1 MKLSNSLIMFFL
13 LAIQI
18 SFAQN
23 NGAIKGN
30 VVNNAANPLSNV
42 NVEVKGLQIGDE
54 TNNRGEFTLRNIPEG
69 NYTLQISYV
78 GYETQNL
85 KVSVQP
91 GATTNIPSIV
101 LLGKEEQLGTVV
113 LRGNGNG
120 NKFTRNTSVSVAK
133 MPLKKIENPQ
143 VYNNIT
149 AELLQEQVITNFDDA
164 IKNASGLTKLWES
177 TGRGNDGAGYF
188 SLRGFPVQP
197 TLVNGL
203 PALTNGS
210 PDPANMENIEVIKGP
225 SGTLYGSSLV
235 SYGGLINI
243 TTKKPY
249 NYFGGNVSYTL
260 GSFGLNRVTAD
271 VNTPLDETGDVAL
284 RVNTAYHTENS
295 FQDAGFNKS
304 LFVAPSLSYKVND
317 KLSFFINTEF
327 YDSESTNPLM
337 LFVDRGAPLRAT
349 NIEELGY
356 NNELSYTSN
365 DLTVENP
372 TFSLQAQ
379 MNYELSDSWTSQTAV
394 STGSAKALGN
404 YSYLYE
410 TTQFNQGR
418 EEVPGEATNLDEGLV
433 FSRYISNQNSTTIS
447 NDIQQNFIGDFEIA
461 GMRNRTVVG
470 LDYFNRK
477 VIDNNSGYVGNGEVY
492 IGSASLQNVNESV
505 YDIYEPTNYITNY
518 DSGILSKEGV
528 AGLLEN
534 VDRNNNIAEEDIYS
548 AYISNVLNFTPQL
561 AVMTSLRLDQ
571 FETETNSQT
580 ALSPKFGVVYQPV
593 LDKVA
598 LFANYMDGF
607 SNVGPRQVD
616 NLETGE
622 TRTIVFDPERA
633 KQFEVGTKLNLLKNH
648 LSATLSYYDI
658 QVSNMV
664 MQDAENPFNLVQDG
678 EQYSRGFEASLTAS
692 PFEGL
697 NLIAGFSHN
706 DSELTES
713 DQTDFLGRRPESAG
727 PETLANFW
735 ASYRFVQGNLKGFG
749 LGFGGNYAS
758 ENMIFNRQTAGIFT
772 LPSYTI
778 LNASLFYN
786 VDKFGINLK
795 LNNLTNEEY
804 YTGWSTINPQRP
816 RNFAASLT
824 YNF

>member
-1 MKLSNSLIMFFL
+1 MKLSKNLIILFL
-13 LAIQI
+13 FAIQI
-18 SFAQN
+18 SFAQST
-23 NGAIKGN
+23 GAIKGS
-30 VVNNAANPLSNV
+30 VVNSEANALSNV
-42 NVEVKGLQIGDE
+42 NIEVKGLQIGDE
-54 TNNRGEFTLRNIPEG
+54 TNNRGEFSLKNIPEG
-69 NYTLQISYV
+69 NYTIQVSYV

-85 KVSVQP
+85 KVNVQP
-91 GATTNIPSIV
+91 GTTTKIPSII
-101 LLGKEEQLGTVV
+101 LIGKQEQLGTVV

-249 NYFGGNVSYTL
+249 DYFGGNISYTL

-284 RVNTAYHTENS
+284 RINTAYHTENS

-317 KLSFFINTEF
+317 KLSFFVNTEF

-337 LFVDRGAPLRAT
+337 LFVDRGAPLTAT
-349 NIEELGY
+349 NLEELGY
-356 NNELSYTSN
+356 NNENSYTSN

-379 MNYELSDSWTSQTAV
+379 MNYELSDQWTSQTAV

-410 TTQFNQGR
+410 TTRFKQNR
-418 EEVPGEATNLDEGLV
+418 EEVPGEVTNLDEGLI
-433 FSRYISNQNSTTIS
+433 FTRYISNQNSTTLS
-447 NDIQQNFIGDFEIA
+447 TDIQQNFIGDFEIA

-470 LDYFNRK
+470 LDYFNRR
-477 VIDNNSGYVGNGEVY
+477 VIDNNTGYIKNGDVY
-492 IGSASLQNVNESV
+492 IGNASLQNVNESV
-505 YDIYEPTNYITNY
+505 FGIYEPSNYITNN
-518 DSGILSKEGV
+518 DSGILSKEAT

-534 VDRNNNIAEEDIYS
+534 VNRNNNIAEEDIYS

-561 AVMTSLRLDQ
+561 ALMTSLRLDQ

-580 ALSPKFGVVYQPV
+580 ALSPKFGVVYQPI

-622 TRTIVFDPERA
+622 TRTLVFDPERA
-633 KQFEVGTKLNLLKNH
+633 KQFEVGTKFNLLNNH

-658 QVSNMV
+658 QVSNIV

-678 EQYSRGFEASLTAS
+678 EQYSRGFEASLAAS

-706 DSELTES
+706 NSELTES
-713 DQTDFLGRRPESAG
+713 DQVDFLGRRPESAG

-735 ASYRFVQGNLKGFG
+735 ASYRFTQGNLEGFG

-758 ENMIFNRQTAGIFT
+758 ENMIFNRQTAGVFT

-778 LNASLFYN
+778 LNASVFYN

>member
-492 IGSASLQNVNESV
+492 IGKASLQNVNESV
-505 YDIYEPTNYITNY
+505 YDIYEPENYITNY

-534 VDRNNNIAEEDIYS
+534 VNRNNNIAEEDIYS

>member
-1 MKLSNSLIMFFL
+1 MKLSKNLIILFL
-13 LAIQI
+13 FAIQI
-18 SFAQN
+18 SFAQST
-23 NGAIKGN
+23 GAIKGS
-30 VVNNAANPLSNV
+30 VVNSEANALSNV
-42 NVEVKGLQIGDE
+42 NIEVKGLQIGDE
-54 TNNRGEFTLRNIPEG
+54 TNNRGEFSLKNIPEG
-69 NYTLQISYV
+69 NYTIQVSYV

-85 KVSVQP
+85 KVNVQP
-91 GATTNIPSIV
+91 GTTTKIPSII
-101 LLGKEEQLGTVV
+101 LIGKQEQLGTVV

-249 NYFGGNVSYTL
+249 NYFGGNISYTL

-284 RVNTAYHTENS
+284 RINTAYHTENS

-317 KLSFFINTEF
+317 KLSFFVNTEF

-337 LFVDRGAPLRAT
+337 LFVDRGAPLTAT
-349 NIEELGY
+349 NLEELGY
-356 NNELSYTSN
+356 NNENSYTSN

-379 MNYELSDSWTSQTAV
+379 MNYELSDQWTSQTAV

-410 TTQFNQGR
+410 TTRFKQNR
-418 EEVPGEATNLDEGLV
+418 EEVPGEITNLDEGLI
-433 FSRYISNQNSTTIS
+433 FTRYISNQNSTTLS
-447 NDIQQNFIGDFEIA
+447 TDIQQNFIGDFEIA

-470 LDYFNRK
+470 LDYFNRR
-477 VIDNNSGYVGNGEVY
+477 VIDNNTGYIKNGDVY
-492 IGSASLQNVNESV
+492 IGNASLQNVNESV
-505 YDIYEPTNYITNY
+505 FGIYEPSNYITNN
-518 DSGILSKEGV
+518 DSGILSKEAT

-534 VDRNNNIAEEDIYS
+534 VNRNNNIAEEDIYS

-561 AVMTSLRLDQ
+561 ALMTSLRLDQ

-580 ALSPKFGVVYQPV
+580 ALSPKFGVVYQPI

-622 TRTIVFDPERA
+622 TRTLVFDPERA
-633 KQFEVGTKLNLLKNH
+633 KQFEVGTKFNLLNNH

-658 QVSNMV
+658 QVSNIV

-678 EQYSRGFEASLTAS
+678 EQYSRGFEASITAS

-706 DSELTES
+706 NSELTES
-713 DQTDFLGRRPESAG
+713 DQVDFLGRRPESAG

-735 ASYRFVQGNLKGFG
+735 ASYRFTQGNLEGFG

-758 ENMIFNRQTAGIFT
+758 ENMIFNRQTAGVFT

-786 VDKFGINLK
+786 IDEFGINLK

>member
-1 MKLSNSLIMFFL
+1 MKLTNSLIILFL
-13 LAIQI
+13 LSVQF

-23 NGAIKGN
+23 TGSVEGIVINSSGDLLSD
-30 VVNNAANPLSNV
+30 VNIE
-42 NVEVKGLQIGDE
+42 VEGLQIGDE
-54 TNNRGEFTLRNIPEG
+54 TNNRGEFRLSNIPQG

-78 GYETQNL
+78 GYETQHLEVN
-85 KVSVQP
+85 VQP
-91 GATTNIPSIV
+91 GTTTDIASVV
-101 LLGKEEQLGTVV
+101 LIGKQEKLGTVV
-113 LRGNGNG
+113 VKGNGNG
-120 NKFTRNTSVSVAK
+120 NKFTRITSVGVAK

-149 AELLQEQVITNFDDA
+149 AELLQEQVITSFDQA
-164 IKNASGLTKLWES
+164 VKNAPGITKLWES

-197 TLVNGL
+197 TMVNGL

-210 PDPANMENIEVIKGP
+210 PDPANIENIEIIKGP
-225 SGTLYGSSLV
+225 SGTLYGSSLI

-249 NYFGGNVSYTL
+249 SYFGGNISYTL

-271 VNTPLDETGDVAL
+271 INTPLDETGDVAL
-284 RVNTAYHTENS
+284 RINTAYHTENS

-304 LFVAPSLSYKVND
+304 LFVAPSLSYKVNE
-317 KLSFFINTEF
+317 KLSFFVNTEF
-327 YDSESTNPLM
+327 YNGESTNPLM
-337 LFVDRGAPLRAT
+337 LFVDRAAPLRAT
-349 NIEELGY
+349 NLEELGY
-356 NNELSYTSN
+356 NIERSYTSN

-372 TFSLQAQ
+372 TFSLQAE
-379 MNYELSDSWTSQTAV
+379 MYYELSDNWTSQTAV

-410 TTQFNQGR
+410 TTRFYQGL
-418 EEVPGEATNLDEGLV
+418 EEVPGEVTNLSDGLV
-433 FSRYISNQNSTTIS
+433 FSRYVSNQNSTTLS
-447 NDIQQNFIGDFEIA
+447 TDIQQNFIGDFEIA
-461 GMRNRTVVG
+461 GMRNRTVAG
-470 LDYFNRK
+470 LDYFSRK
-477 VIDNNSGYVGNGEVY
+477 VIDNSSGYVKNGDVY
-492 IGSASLQNVNESV
+492 IGEASLQNVNESV
-505 YDIYEPTNYITNY
+505 FGIYEPANYITDD
-518 DSGILSKEGV
+518 DSGILSKEAT
-528 AGLLEN
+528 AGLLEDIN
-534 VDRNNNIAEEDIYS
+534 RNNNIAQEDIYS

-561 AVMTSLRLDQ
+561 ALMTSLRLDQ

-633 KQFEVGTKLNLLKNH
+633 KQFEVGTKFNLLQNH

-692 PFEGL
+692 PFGGL
-697 NLIAGFSHN
+697 NLIAGLSHN
-706 DSELTES
+706 QSELTAS
-713 DQTDFLGRRPESAG
+713 DQTEFLGRRPESAG

-735 ASYRFVQGNLKGFG
+735 ASYRFKQGDLKGFG

-758 ENMIFNRQTAGIFT
+758 ENMIFNRRTAGVFT

-816 RNFAASLT
+816 RNVAASVT
-824 YNF
+824 YKF

>member
-786 VDKFGINLK
+786 VDEFGINLK

>member
-1 MKLSNSLIMFFL
+1 MEISL
-13 LAIQI
+13 
-18 SFAQN
+18 
-23 NGAIKGN
+23 
-30 VVNNAANPLSNV
+30 
-42 NVEVKGLQIGDE
+42 
-54 TNNRGEFTLRNIPEG
+54 
-69 NYTLQISYV
+69 
-78 GYETQNL
+78 
-85 KVSVQP
+85 
-91 GATTNIPSIV
+91 
-101 LLGKEEQLGTVV
+101 
-113 LRGNGNG
+113 
-120 NKFTRNTSVSVAK
+120 
-133 MPLKKIENPQ
+133 
-143 VYNNIT
+143 
-149 AELLQEQVITNFDDA
+149 
-164 IKNASGLTKLWES
+164 
-177 TGRGNDGAGYF
+177 
-188 SLRGFPVQP
+188 
-197 TLVNGL
+197 
-203 PALTNGS
+203 
-210 PDPANMENIEVIKGP
+210 
-225 SGTLYGSSLV
+225 
-235 SYGGLINI
+235 
-243 TTKKPY
+243 
-249 NYFGGNVSYTL
+249 TL
-260 GSFGLNRVTAD
+260 GSFGLNRITAD
-271 VNTPLDETGDVAL
+271 VNTPLDEIGDVAL
-284 RVNTAYHTENS
+284 RINTAYHSENS

-317 KLSFFINTEF
+317 KLSFFVNTEI

-337 LFVDRGAPLRAT
+337 LFVDRGAPLTAT
-349 NIEELGY
+349 NLEELGY
-356 NNELSYTSN
+356 NNENSYTSN

-379 MNYELSDSWTSQTAV
+379 MNYELSDQWISQTAV

-410 TTQFNQGR
+410 TTRFKQNR
-418 EEVPGEATNLDEGLV
+418 EEVPGEVTNLNEGLI
-433 FSRYISNQNSTTIS
+433 FSRYISNQNSTTLS
-447 NDIQQNFIGDFEIA
+447 TDIQQNFIGDFEIA

-477 VIDNNSGYVGNGEVY
+477 VIDNNTGYVKNGDVY
-492 IGSASLQNVNESV
+492 IGNASLQNVNESV
-505 YDIYEPTNYITNY
+505 FGIYEPSNYISDN
-518 DSGILSKEGV
+518 DSGILSKEAT

-534 VDRNNNIAEEDIYS
+534 VNRNNSIAEEDIYS

-561 AVMTSLRLDQ
+561 ALMTSLRLDQ

-580 ALSPKFGVVYQPV
+580 ALSPKFGVVYQPI

-622 TRTIVFDPERA
+622 TRTLVFDPERA
-633 KQFEVGTKLNLLKNH
+633 KQFEVGTKFNLLNNH

-658 QVSNMV
+658 QVSNIV

-678 EQYSRGFEASLTAS
+678 EQYSRGFEASVTAS

-713 DQTDFLGRRPESAG
+713 DQVDFLGRRPESAG
-727 PETLANFW
+727 PETLVNFW
-735 ASYRFVQGNLKGFG
+735 ASYRFTQGNLEGFG

-758 ENMIFNRQTAGIFT
+758 ENMIFNRQTAGVFT

-786 VDKFGINLK
+786 IDKFGINLK
-795 LNNLTNEEY
+795 LNNLTNKEY
-804 YTGWSTINPQRP
+804 YNGWSTINPQRP

>member
-1 MKLSNSLIMFFL
+1 MKLSKNLIILFL
-13 LAIQI
+13 FAIQI
-18 SFAQN
+18 GFAQST
-23 NGAIKGN
+23 GAIKGS
-30 VVNNAANPLSNV
+30 VVNSEANALSNV
-42 NVEVKGLQIGDE
+42 NIEVKGLQIGDE
-54 TNNRGEFTLRNIPEG
+54 TNNRGEFSLKNIPEG
-69 NYTLQISYV
+69 NYTIQVSYV

-85 KVSVQP
+85 KVNVQP
-91 GATTNIPSIV
+91 GTTTKIPSII
-101 LLGKEEQLGTVV
+101 LIGKQEQLGTVV

-133 MPLKKIENPQ
+133 MPLKMIENPQ

-249 NYFGGNVSYTL
+249 NYFGGNISYTL

-271 VNTPLDETGDVAL
+271 VNTPLDETGDVAF
-284 RVNTAYHTENS
+284 RINTAYHTENS

-317 KLSFFINTEF
+317 KLSFFVNTEF

-337 LFVDRGAPLRAT
+337 LFVDRGAPLTAT
-349 NIEELGY
+349 NLEELGY
-356 NNELSYTSN
+356 NNENSYTSN

-379 MNYELSDSWTSQTAV
+379 MNYELSDQWTSQTAV

-410 TTQFNQGR
+410 TTRFKQNR
-418 EEVPGEATNLDEGLV
+418 EEVPGEVTNLDEGLI
-433 FSRYISNQNSTTIS
+433 FSRYISNQNSTTLS
-447 NDIQQNFIGDFEIA
+447 TDIQQNFIGDFEIA
-461 GMRNRTVVG
+461 GMRNRTVIG
-470 LDYFNRK
+470 LDYFNRR
-477 VIDNNSGYVGNGEVY
+477 VIDNNTGYIKNGDVY
-492 IGSASLQNVNESV
+492 IGNASLQNVNESV
-505 YDIYEPTNYITNY
+505 FGIYEPANYITDN
-518 DSGILSKEGV
+518 DSGILSKEAT

-534 VDRNNNIAEEDIYS
+534 VNRNNNIAEEDIYS

-561 AVMTSLRLDQ
+561 ALMTSLRLDQ

-580 ALSPKFGVVYQPV
+580 ALSPKFGVVYQPI

-622 TRTIVFDPERA
+622 SRTLVFDPERA
-633 KQFEVGTKLNLLKNH
+633 KQFEVGTKFNLLNNH

-658 QVSNMV
+658 QVSNIV

-678 EQYSRGFEASLTAS
+678 EQYSRGFEASVTAS
-692 PFEGL
+692 PIEGL

-713 DQTDFLGRRPESAG
+713 DQVDFLGRRPESAG

-735 ASYRFVQGNLKGFG
+735 ASYRFTQGNLEGFG

-758 ENMIFNRQTAGIFT
+758 ENMIFNRQTAGVFT

>member
-149 AELLQEQVITNFDDA
+149 TELLQEQVITNFDDA

-197 TLVNGL
+197 SLVNGL

-492 IGSASLQNVNESV
+492 IGNASLQNVNESV
-505 YDIYEPTNYITNY
+505 YDIYEPENYITNY

-534 VDRNNNIAEEDIYS
+534 VNRNNNIAEEDIYS

>member
-1 MKLSNSLIMFFL
+1 MKLSNSLVMFFL

-23 NGAIKGN
+23 TGAIKGN

-54 TNNRGEFTLRNIPEG
+54 TNNRGEFTLRNIPKG

-85 KVSVQP
+85 KISVQP

-101 LLGKEEQLGTVV
+101 LIGKQEELGTVV

-149 AELLQEQVITNFDDA
+149 SELLKEQVITNFDDA

-197 TLVNGL
+197 NLVNGL

-249 NYFGGNVSYTL
+249 NYFGGNISYTL

-337 LFVDRGAPLRAT
+337 LFVDRGAPLSAT

-356 NNELSYTSN
+356 DNNKSYTSN

-379 MNYELSDSWTSQTAV
+379 MNYKLSESWTSQTAV

-410 TTQFNQGR
+410 STQFNQGR
-418 EEVPGEATNLDEGLV
+418 EEVPGDVTNLDEGLV
-433 FSRYISNQNSTTIS
+433 FTRYISNQNSTTIS

-477 VIDNNSGYVGNGEVY
+477 VIDNNSGYVANGEVY
-492 IGSASLQNVNESV
+492 IGNASLQNVNESV
-505 YDIYEPTNYITNY
+505 YDIYEPANYITDN
-518 DSGILSKEGV
+518 DSGILSKEGT

-534 VDRNNNIAEEDIYS
+534 VNRNNSIAEEDIYS

-561 AVMTSLRLDQ
+561 ALMTSLRLDQ

-580 ALSPKFGVVYQPV
+580 ALSPKFGLVYQPV

-678 EQYSRGFEASLTAS
+678 EQYSRGFEASITAS

-713 DQTDFLGRRPESAG
+713 DQLDFLGRRPESAG

-735 ASYRFVQGNLKGFG
+735 ASYRFTQGNLEGFG
-749 LGFGGNYAS
+749 VGFGGNYAS
-758 ENMIFNRQTAGIFT
+758 DNMIFNRQTAGVFT

-795 LNNLTNEEY
+795 LNNLANEEY

>member
-1 MKLSNSLIMFFL
+1 MKLSKNLIILFL
-13 LAIQI
+13 FAIQI
-18 SFAQN
+18 SFAQST
-23 NGAIKGN
+23 GAIKGS
-30 VVNNAANPLSNV
+30 VVNSEANALSNV
-42 NVEVKGLQIGDE
+42 NIEVKGLQIGDE
-54 TNNRGEFTLRNIPEG
+54 TNNRGEFSLKNIPEG
-69 NYTLQISYV
+69 NYTIQVSYV

-85 KVSVQP
+85 KVNVQP
-91 GATTNIPSIV
+91 GTTTKIPSII
-101 LLGKEEQLGTVV
+101 LIGKQEQLGTVV

-249 NYFGGNVSYTL
+249 DYFGGNISYTL

-284 RVNTAYHTENS
+284 RINTAYHTENS

-317 KLSFFINTEF
+317 KLSFFVNTEF

-337 LFVDRGAPLRAT
+337 LFVDRGAPLTAT
-349 NIEELGY
+349 NLEELGY
-356 NNELSYTSN
+356 NNENSYTSN

-379 MNYELSDSWTSQTAV
+379 MNYELSDQWTSQTAV

-410 TTQFNQGR
+410 TTRFKQDR
-418 EEVPGEATNLDEGLV
+418 EEVPGEVTNLDEGLI
-433 FSRYISNQNSTTIS
+433 FTRYISNQNSTTLS
-447 NDIQQNFIGDFEIA
+447 TDIQQNFIGDFEIA

-470 LDYFNRK
+470 LDYFNRR
-477 VIDNNSGYVGNGEVY
+477 VIDNNTGYIKNGDVY
-492 IGSASLQNVNESV
+492 IGNASLQNVNESV
-505 YDIYEPTNYITNY
+505 FGIYEPSNYITDN
-518 DSGILSKEGV
+518 DSGILSKEAT

-534 VDRNNNIAEEDIYS
+534 VNRNNNIAEEDIYS

-561 AVMTSLRLDQ
+561 ALMTSLRLDQ

-580 ALSPKFGVVYQPV
+580 ALSPKFGVVYQPI

-622 TRTIVFDPERA
+622 SRTLVFDPERA
-633 KQFEVGTKLNLLKNH
+633 KQFEVGTKFNLLNNH

-658 QVSNMV
+658 QVSNIV

-713 DQTDFLGRRPESAG
+713 DQVDFLGRRPESAG

-735 ASYRFVQGNLKGFG
+735 ASYRFTQGNLEGFG

-758 ENMIFNRQTAGIFT
+758 ENMIFNRQTAGVFT

-786 VDKFGINLK
+786 VDEFGINLK

>member
-492 IGSASLQNVNESV
+492 IGKASLQNVNESV
-505 YDIYEPTNYITNY
+505 YDIYEPENYITNY

-534 VDRNNNIAEEDIYS
+534 VNRNNNIAEEDIYS

-758 ENMIFNRQTAGIFT
+758 DNMIFNRQTAGIFT

>member
-1 MKLSNSLIMFFL
+1 MKLSKNLIILFL
-13 LAIQI
+13 FAIQI
-18 SFAQN
+18 SFAQST
-23 NGAIKGN
+23 GAIKGS
-30 VVNNAANPLSNV
+30 VVNSEANALSNV
-42 NVEVKGLQIGDE
+42 NIEVKGLQIGDE
-54 TNNRGEFTLRNIPEG
+54 TNNRGEFSLKNIPEG
-69 NYTLQISYV
+69 NYTIQVSYV

-85 KVSVQP
+85 KVNVQP
-91 GATTNIPSIV
+91 GTTTKIPSII
-101 LLGKEEQLGTVV
+101 LIGKQEQLGTVV

-249 NYFGGNVSYTL
+249 NYFGGNISYTL

-284 RVNTAYHTENS
+284 RINTAYHTENS

-317 KLSFFINTEF
+317 KLSFFVNTEF

-337 LFVDRGAPLRAT
+337 LFVDRGAPLTAT
-349 NIEELGY
+349 NLEELGY
-356 NNELSYTSN
+356 NNENSYTSN

-379 MNYELSDSWTSQTAV
+379 MNYELSDQWTSQTAV

-410 TTQFNQGR
+410 TTRFKQNR
-418 EEVPGEATNLDEGLV
+418 EEVPGEVTNLDEGLI
-433 FSRYISNQNSTTIS
+433 FSRYISNQNSTTLS
-447 NDIQQNFIGDFEIA
+447 TDIQQNFIGDFEIA

-470 LDYFNRK
+470 LDYFNRR
-477 VIDNNSGYVGNGEVY
+477 VIDNNTGYIKNGDVY
-492 IGSASLQNVNESV
+492 IGNASLQNVNESV
-505 YDIYEPTNYITNY
+505 FGIYEPANYITDN
-518 DSGILSKEGV
+518 DSGILSKEAT

-534 VDRNNNIAEEDIYS
+534 VNRNNNIAEEDIYS

-561 AVMTSLRLDQ
+561 ALMTSLRLDQ

-580 ALSPKFGVVYQPV
+580 ALSPKFGVVYQPI

-622 TRTIVFDPERA
+622 SRTLVFDPERA
-633 KQFEVGTKLNLLKNH
+633 KQFEVGTKFNLLNNH

-658 QVSNMV
+658 QVSNIV

-678 EQYSRGFEASLTAS
+678 EQYSRGFEASVTAS
-692 PFEGL
+692 PIEGL

-713 DQTDFLGRRPESAG
+713 DQVDFLGRRPESAG

-735 ASYRFVQGNLKGFG
+735 ASYRFTQGNLEGFG

-758 ENMIFNRQTAGIFT
+758 ENMIFNRQTAGVFT

>member
-678 EQYSRGFEASLTAS
+678 EQYSRGFEASLAAS

-786 VDKFGINLK
+786 VDEFGINLK

>member
-1 MKLSNSLIMFFL
+1 MFFL

-492 IGSASLQNVNESV
+492 TGKASLQNVNESV
-505 YDIYEPTNYITNY
+505 YDIYEPENYITNY

-534 VDRNNNIAEEDIYS
+534 VNRNNNIAEEDIYS

>member
-1 MKLSNSLIMFFL
+1 MKLSKNLIILFL
-13 LAIQI
+13 FAIQI
-18 SFAQN
+18 SFAQST
-23 NGAIKGN
+23 GAIKGS
-30 VVNNAANPLSNV
+30 VVNSEANALSNV
-42 NVEVKGLQIGDE
+42 NIEVKGLQIGDE
-54 TNNRGEFTLRNIPEG
+54 TNNRGEFSLKNIPEG
-69 NYTLQISYV
+69 NYTIQVSYV

-85 KVSVQP
+85 KVNVQP
-91 GATTNIPSIV
+91 GTTTKIPSII
-101 LLGKEEQLGTVV
+101 LIGKQEQLGTVV

-249 NYFGGNVSYTL
+249 DYFGGNISYTL

-284 RVNTAYHTENS
+284 RINTAYHTENS

-304 LFVAPSLSYKVND
+304 LFVAPSLSYKVNG
-317 KLSFFINTEF
+317 KLSFFVNTEF

-337 LFVDRGAPLRAT
+337 LFVDRGAPLTAT
-349 NIEELGY
+349 NLKELGY
-356 NNELSYTSN
+356 NNENSYTSN

-379 MNYELSDSWTSQTAV
+379 MNYELSDQWTSQTAV

-410 TTQFNQGR
+410 TTRFKQDR
-418 EEVPGEATNLDEGLV
+418 EEVPGEVTNLDEGLI
-433 FSRYISNQNSTTIS
+433 FTRYISNQNSTTLS
-447 NDIQQNFIGDFEIA
+447 TDIQQNFIGDFEIA

-470 LDYFNRK
+470 LDYFNRR
-477 VIDNNSGYVGNGEVY
+477 VIDNNTGYVKNGDVY
-492 IGSASLQNVNESV
+492 IGNASLQNVNESV
-505 YDIYEPTNYITNY
+505 FGIYEPSNYITDN
-518 DSGILSKEGV
+518 DSGILSKEAT

-534 VDRNNNIAEEDIYS
+534 VNRNNNIAEEDIYS
-548 AYISNVLNFTPQL
+548 AYISNVLNFTPEL
-561 AVMTSLRLDQ
+561 ALMTSLRLDQ

-580 ALSPKFGVVYQPV
+580 ALSPKFGVVYQPI

-622 TRTIVFDPERA
+622 TRTLVFDPERA
-633 KQFEVGTKLNLLKNH
+633 KQFEVGTKFNLLNNH

-658 QVSNMV
+658 QVSNIV

-713 DQTDFLGRRPESAG
+713 DQVDFLGRRPESAG

-735 ASYRFVQGNLKGFG
+735 ASYRFTQGNLEGFG

-758 ENMIFNRQTAGIFT
+758 ENMIFNRQTAGVFT

-786 VDKFGINLK
+786 VDKFDINLK

>member
-1 MKLSNSLIMFFL
+1 MKLSKNLIILFL
-13 LAIQI
+13 FAIQF
-18 SFAQN
+18 SFAQST
-23 NGAIKGN
+23 GAIKGS
-30 VVNNAANPLSNV
+30 VVNSETNALSNV
-42 NVEVKGLQIGDE
+42 NIEVKGLQIGDE
-54 TNNRGEFTLRNIPEG
+54 TNNRGEFSLKNIPEG
-69 NYTLQISYV
+69 NYSIQVSYV

-85 KVSVQP
+85 KVNVQP
-91 GATTNIPSIV
+91 GTTTKIPSII
-101 LLGKEEQLGTVV
+101 LIGKQEQLGTIV

-210 PDPANMENIEVIKGP
+210 PDPANIENIEVIKGP

-249 NYFGGNVSYTL
+249 NYFGGNISYTL

-284 RVNTAYHTENS
+284 RINTAYHTENS
-295 FQDAGFNKS
+295 FQDASFNKS

-317 KLSFFINTEF
+317 KLSFFVNTEF

-337 LFVDRGAPLRAT
+337 LFVDRGAPLTAT
-349 NIEELGY
+349 NLEELGY
-356 NNELSYTSN
+356 NNENSYTSN

-379 MNYELSDSWTSQTAV
+379 MNYELSDQWTSQTAV

-410 TTQFNQGR
+410 TTRFKQNR
-418 EEVPGEATNLDEGLV
+418 EEVPGEVTNLDEGLI
-433 FSRYISNQNSTTIS
+433 FTRYISNQNSTTLS
-447 NDIQQNFIGDFEIA
+447 TDIQQNFIGDFEIA

-470 LDYFNRK
+470 LDYFNRR
-477 VIDNNSGYVGNGEVY
+477 VIDNNTGYIKNGDVY
-492 IGSASLQNVNESV
+492 IGNASLQNVNESV
-505 YDIYEPTNYITNY
+505 FGIYEPSNYITNN
-518 DSGILSKEGV
+518 DSGILSKEAT

-534 VDRNNNIAEEDIYS
+534 VNRNNNIAEEDIYS

-561 AVMTSLRLDQ
+561 ALMTSLRLDQ

-580 ALSPKFGVVYQPV
+580 ALSPKFGVVYQPI

-622 TRTIVFDPERA
+622 TRTLVFDPERA
-633 KQFEVGTKLNLLKNH
+633 KQFEVGTKFNLLNNH

-658 QVSNMV
+658 QVSNIV

-706 DSELTES
+706 NSELTES
-713 DQTDFLGRRPESAG
+713 DQVDFLGRRPESAG

-735 ASYRFVQGNLKGFG
+735 ASYRFNQGNLEGFG

-758 ENMIFNRQTAGIFT
+758 ENMIFNRQTAGVFT

-778 LNASLFYN
+778 LNASVFYN

>member
-1 MKLSNSLIMFFL
+1 MKLSKNLIILFL
-13 LAIQI
+13 FAIQI
-18 SFAQN
+18 SFAQST
-23 NGAIKGN
+23 GAIKGS
-30 VVNNAANPLSNV
+30 VVNSEANALSNV
-42 NVEVKGLQIGDE
+42 NIEVKGLQIGDE
-54 TNNRGEFTLRNIPEG
+54 TNNRGEFSLKNIPEG
-69 NYTLQISYV
+69 NYTIQVSYV

-85 KVSVQP
+85 KVNVQP
-91 GATTNIPSIV
+91 GTTTKIPSII
-101 LLGKEEQLGTVV
+101 LIGKQEQLGTVV

-249 NYFGGNVSYTL
+249 DYFGGNISYTL

-284 RVNTAYHTENS
+284 RINTAYHTENS

-317 KLSFFINTEF
+317 KLSFFVNTEF

-337 LFVDRGAPLRAT
+337 LFVDRGAPLTAT
-349 NIEELGY
+349 NLEELGY
-356 NNELSYTSN
+356 NNENSYTSN

-379 MNYELSDSWTSQTAV
+379 MNYELSDQWTSQTAV

-410 TTQFNQGR
+410 TTRFKQDR
-418 EEVPGEATNLDEGLV
+418 EEVPGEVTNLDEGLI
-433 FSRYISNQNSTTIS
+433 FTRYISNQNSTTLS
-447 NDIQQNFIGDFEIA
+447 TDIQQNFIGDFEIA

-470 LDYFNRK
+470 LDYFNRR
-477 VIDNNSGYVGNGEVY
+477 VIDNNTGYIKNGDVY
-492 IGSASLQNVNESV
+492 IGNASLQNVNESV
-505 YDIYEPTNYITNY
+505 FGIYEPSNYITNN
-518 DSGILSKEGV
+518 DSGILSKEAT

-534 VDRNNNIAEEDIYS
+534 VNRNNNIAEEDIYS

-561 AVMTSLRLDQ
+561 ALMTSLRLDQ

-580 ALSPKFGVVYQPV
+580 ALSPKFGVVYQPI

-622 TRTIVFDPERA
+622 TRTLVFDPERA
-633 KQFEVGTKLNLLKNH
+633 KQFEVGTKFNLLNNH

-658 QVSNMV
+658 QVSNIV

-713 DQTDFLGRRPESAG
+713 DQVDFLGRRPESAG

-735 ASYRFVQGNLKGFG
+735 ASYRFTQGNLEGFG

-758 ENMIFNRQTAGIFT
+758 ENMIFNRQTAGVFT

>member
-1 MKLSNSLIMFFL
+1 MKLSKNLIILFL
-13 LAIQI
+13 FAIQI
-18 SFAQN
+18 SFAQST
-23 NGAIKGN
+23 GAIKGS
-30 VVNNAANPLSNV
+30 VVNSEANALSNV
-42 NVEVKGLQIGDE
+42 NIEVKGLQIGDE
-54 TNNRGEFTLRNIPEG
+54 TNNRGEFSLKNIPEG
-69 NYTLQISYV
+69 NYTIQVSYV

-85 KVSVQP
+85 KVNVQP
-91 GATTNIPSIV
+91 GTTTKIPSII
-101 LLGKEEQLGTVV
+101 LIGKQEQLGTVV

-249 NYFGGNVSYTL
+249 NYFGGNISYTL

-284 RVNTAYHTENS
+284 RINTAYHTENS

-317 KLSFFINTEF
+317 KLSFFVNTEF

-337 LFVDRGAPLRAT
+337 LFVDRGAPLTAT
-349 NIEELGY
+349 NLEELGY
-356 NNELSYTSN
+356 NNENSYTSN

-379 MNYELSDSWTSQTAV
+379 MNYELSDQWTSQTAV

-410 TTQFNQGR
+410 TTRFKQNR
-418 EEVPGEATNLDEGLV
+418 EEVPGEVTNLDEGLI
-433 FSRYISNQNSTTIS
+433 FTRYISNQNSTTLS
-447 NDIQQNFIGDFEIA
+447 TDIQQNFIGDFEIA

-470 LDYFNRK
+470 LDYFNRR
-477 VIDNNSGYVGNGEVY
+477 VIDNNTGYIKNGDVY
-492 IGSASLQNVNESV
+492 IGNASLQNVNESV
-505 YDIYEPTNYITNY
+505 FGIYEPSNYITNN
-518 DSGILSKEGV
+518 DSGILSKEAT

-534 VDRNNNIAEEDIYS
+534 VNRNNNIAEEDIYS

-561 AVMTSLRLDQ
+561 ALMTSLRLDQ

-580 ALSPKFGVVYQPV
+580 ALSPKFGVVYQPI

-622 TRTIVFDPERA
+622 TRTLVFDPERA
-633 KQFEVGTKLNLLKNH
+633 KQFEVGTKFNLLNNH

-658 QVSNMV
+658 QVSNIV

-678 EQYSRGFEASLTAS
+678 EQYSRGFEASITAS

-706 DSELTES
+706 NSELTES
-713 DQTDFLGRRPESAG
+713 DQVDFLGRRPESAG

-735 ASYRFVQGNLKGFG
+735 ASYRFTQGNLEGFG

-758 ENMIFNRQTAGIFT
+758 ENMIFNRQTAGVFT

-786 VDKFGINLK
+786 IDEFGINLK

>member
-1 MKLSNSLIMFFL
+1 MKLSKNLIILFL
-13 LAIQI
+13 FAIQI
-18 SFAQN
+18 SFAQST
-23 NGAIKGN
+23 GAIKGS
-30 VVNNAANPLSNV
+30 VVNSEANALSNV
-42 NVEVKGLQIGDE
+42 NIEVKGLQIGDE
-54 TNNRGEFTLRNIPEG
+54 TNNRGEFSLKNIPEG
-69 NYTLQISYV
+69 NYTIQVSYV

-85 KVSVQP
+85 KVNVQP
-91 GATTNIPSIV
+91 GTTTKIPSII
-101 LLGKEEQLGTVV
+101 LIGKQEQLGTVV

-249 NYFGGNVSYTL
+249 NYFGGNISYTL

-271 VNTPLDETGDVAL
+271 VNTPLDETGDVAF
-284 RVNTAYHTENS
+284 RINTAYHTENS

-317 KLSFFINTEF
+317 KLSFFVNTEF

-337 LFVDRGAPLRAT
+337 LFVDRGAPLTAT
-349 NIEELGY
+349 NLEELGY
-356 NNELSYTSN
+356 NNENSYTSN

-379 MNYELSDSWTSQTAV
+379 MNYELSDQWTSQTAV

-410 TTQFNQGR
+410 TTRFKQDR
-418 EEVPGEATNLDEGLV
+418 EEVPGEVTNLDEGLI
-433 FSRYISNQNSTTIS
+433 FSRYISNQNSTTLS
-447 NDIQQNFIGDFEIA
+447 TDIQQNFIGDFEIA

-470 LDYFNRK
+470 LDYFNRR
-477 VIDNNSGYVGNGEVY
+477 VIDNNTGYIKNGDVY
-492 IGSASLQNVNESV
+492 IGNASLQNVNESV
-505 YDIYEPTNYITNY
+505 FGIYEPANYITNN
-518 DSGILSKEGV
+518 DSGILSKEAT

-534 VDRNNNIAEEDIYS
+534 VNRNNNIAEEDIYS

-561 AVMTSLRLDQ
+561 ALMTSLRLDQ

-580 ALSPKFGVVYQPV
+580 ALSPKFGVVYQPI

-622 TRTIVFDPERA
+622 SRTLVFDPERA
-633 KQFEVGTKLNLLKNH
+633 KQFEVGTKFNLLNNH
-648 LSATLSYYDI
+648 VSATLSYYDI
-658 QVSNMV
+658 QVSNIV

-706 DSELTES
+706 NSELTES
-713 DQTDFLGRRPESAG
+713 DQVDFLGRRPESAG

-735 ASYRFVQGNLKGFG
+735 ASYRFTQGNLEGFG

-758 ENMIFNRQTAGIFT
+758 ENMIFNRQTAGVFT

>member
-1 MKLSNSLIMFFL
+1 MKLSKNLIILFL
-13 LAIQI
+13 FAIQI
-18 SFAQN
+18 SFAQST
-23 NGAIKGN
+23 GAIKGS
-30 VVNNAANPLSNV
+30 VVNSEANALSNV
-42 NVEVKGLQIGDE
+42 NIEVKGLQIGDE
-54 TNNRGEFTLRNIPEG
+54 TNNRGEFSLKNIPEG
-69 NYTLQISYV
+69 NYTIQVSYV

-85 KVSVQP
+85 KVNVQP
-91 GATTNIPSIV
+91 GTTTKIPSII
-101 LLGKEEQLGTVV
+101 LIGKQEQLGTVV

-249 NYFGGNVSYTL
+249 DYFGGNISYTL

-284 RVNTAYHTENS
+284 RINTAYHTENS

-317 KLSFFINTEF
+317 KLSFFVNTEF

-337 LFVDRGAPLRAT
+337 LFVDRGAPLTAT
-349 NIEELGY
+349 NLEELGY
-356 NNELSYTSN
+356 NNENSYTSN

-379 MNYELSDSWTSQTAV
+379 MNYELSDQWTSQTAV

-410 TTQFNQGR
+410 TTRFKQNR
-418 EEVPGEATNLDEGLV
+418 EEVPGEVTNLDEGLI
-433 FSRYISNQNSTTIS
+433 FTRYISNQNSTTLS
-447 NDIQQNFIGDFEIA
+447 TDIQQNFIGDFEIA

-470 LDYFNRK
+470 LDYFNRR
-477 VIDNNSGYVGNGEVY
+477 VIDNNTGYIKNGDVY
-492 IGSASLQNVNESV
+492 IGNASLQNVNESV
-505 YDIYEPTNYITNY
+505 FGIYEPSNYITNN
-518 DSGILSKEGV
+518 DSGILSKEAT

-534 VDRNNNIAEEDIYS
+534 VNRNNNIAEEDIYS

-561 AVMTSLRLDQ
+561 ALMTSLRLDQ

-580 ALSPKFGVVYQPV
+580 ALSPKFGVVYQPI

-622 TRTIVFDPERA
+622 SRTLVFDPERA
-633 KQFEVGTKLNLLKNH
+633 KQFEVGTKFNLLNNH

-658 QVSNMV
+658 QVSNIV

-678 EQYSRGFEASLTAS
+678 EQYSRGFEASVTAS
-692 PFEGL
+692 PIEGL

-706 DSELTES
+706 NSELTES
-713 DQTDFLGRRPESAG
+713 DQVDFLGRRPESAG

-735 ASYRFVQGNLKGFG
+735 ASYRFTQGNLEGFG

-758 ENMIFNRQTAGIFT
+758 ENMIFNRQTAGVFT

>member
-492 IGSASLQNVNESV
+492 TGKASLQNVNESV
-505 YDIYEPTNYITNY
+505 YDIYEPENYITNY

-534 VDRNNNIAEEDIYS
+534 VNRNNNIAEEDIYS

>member
-317 KLSFFINTEF
+317 KLSFFINIEF

-418 EEVPGEATNLDEGLV
+418 EEVPGEATNLDEGFV

-492 IGSASLQNVNESV
+492 IGKASLQNVNESV
-505 YDIYEPTNYITNY
+505 YDIYEPENYITNY

-534 VDRNNNIAEEDIYS
+534 VNRNNNIAEEDIYS

>member
-1 MKLSNSLIMFFL
+1 MKLSKNLIILFL
-13 LAIQI
+13 FAIQF
-18 SFAQN
+18 SFAQST
-23 NGAIKGN
+23 GAIKGS
-30 VVNNAANPLSNV
+30 VVNSEANALSNV
-42 NVEVKGLQIGDE
+42 NIEVKGLQIGDE
-54 TNNRGEFTLRNIPEG
+54 TNNRGEFSLKNIPEG
-69 NYTLQISYV
+69 NYTIQVSYV

-85 KVSVQP
+85 KVNVQP
-91 GATTNIPSIV
+91 GSTTKIPSII
-101 LLGKEEQLGTVV
+101 LIGKQEQLGTVV

-249 NYFGGNVSYTL
+249 NYFGGNISYTL

-284 RVNTAYHTENS
+284 RINTAYHTENS

-304 LFVAPSLSYKVND
+304 LFVAPSLSYKVNE
-317 KLSFFINTEF
+317 KLSFFVNTEF

-337 LFVDRGAPLRAT
+337 LFVDRGAPLTAT
-349 NIEELGY
+349 NLEELGY
-356 NNELSYTSN
+356 NNENSYTSN

-379 MNYELSDSWTSQTAV
+379 MNYELTDRWTSQTAV

-410 TTQFNQGR
+410 TTRFKQNR
-418 EEVPGEATNLDEGLV
+418 EEVPGEVTNLNEGLI
-433 FSRYISNQNSTTIS
+433 FTRYISNQNSTTLS
-447 NDIQQNFIGDFEIA
+447 TDIQQNFIGDFEIA

-470 LDYFNRK
+470 LDYFNRR
-477 VIDNNSGYVGNGEVY
+477 VIDNNTGYVKNGDVY
-492 IGSASLQNVNESV
+492 IGNASLQNVNESV
-505 YDIYEPTNYITNY
+505 FGIYEPANYITDN
-518 DSGILSKEGV
+518 DSGILSKEAT

-534 VDRNNNIAEEDIYS
+534 VNRNNNIAEEDIYS

-561 AVMTSLRLDQ
+561 ALMTSLRLDQ

-622 TRTIVFDPERA
+622 TRTLVFDPERA
-633 KQFEVGTKLNLLKNH
+633 KQFEVGTKFNLLNNH

-658 QVSNMV
+658 QVSNIV

-678 EQYSRGFEASLTAS
+678 EQYSRGFEASITAS

-713 DQTDFLGRRPESAG
+713 DQVDFLGRRPESAG

-735 ASYRFVQGNLKGFG
+735 TSYRFTQGNLEGFG

-758 ENMIFNRQTAGIFT
+758 ENMIFNRQTAGVFT

>member
-1 MKLSNSLIMFFL
+1 MKLSKNLIILFL
-13 LAIQI
+13 FAIQI
-18 SFAQN
+18 SFAQST
-23 NGAIKGN
+23 GAIKGS
-30 VVNNAANPLSNV
+30 VVNSEANALSNV
-42 NVEVKGLQIGDE
+42 NIEVKGLQIGDE
-54 TNNRGEFTLRNIPEG
+54 TNNRGEFSLKNIPEG
-69 NYTLQISYV
+69 NYTIQVSYV

-85 KVSVQP
+85 KVNVQP
-91 GATTNIPSIV
+91 GTTTKIPSII
-101 LLGKEEQLGTVV
+101 LIGKQEQLGTVV

-249 NYFGGNVSYTL
+249 DYFGGNISYTL

-284 RVNTAYHTENS
+284 RINTAYHTENS

-317 KLSFFINTEF
+317 KLSFFVNTEF

-337 LFVDRGAPLRAT
+337 LFVDRGAPLTAT
-349 NIEELGY
+349 NLEELGY
-356 NNELSYTSN
+356 NNENSYTSN

-379 MNYELSDSWTSQTAV
+379 MNYELSDQWTSQTAV
-394 STGSAKALGN
+394 SSGSAKALGN

-410 TTQFNQGR
+410 TTRFKQNR
-418 EEVPGEATNLDEGLV
+418 EEVPGEVTNLNEGLI
-433 FSRYISNQNSTTIS
+433 FTRYISNQNSTTLS
-447 NDIQQNFIGDFEIA
+447 TDVQQNFIGDFEIA

-470 LDYFNRK
+470 LDYFNRR
-477 VIDNNSGYVGNGEVY
+477 VIDNNTGYVKNGDVY
-492 IGSASLQNVNESV
+492 IGNASLQNVNESV
-505 YDIYEPTNYITNY
+505 FGIYEPSNYITNN
-518 DSGILSKEGV
+518 DSGILSKEAT

-534 VDRNNNIAEEDIYS
+534 VNRNNNIAEEDIYS

-561 AVMTSLRLDQ
+561 ALMTSLRLDQ

-580 ALSPKFGVVYQPV
+580 ALSPKFGVVYQPI

-622 TRTIVFDPERA
+622 TRTLVFDPERA
-633 KQFEVGTKLNLLKNH
+633 KQFEVGTKFNLLNNH

-658 QVSNMV
+658 QVSNIV
-664 MQDAENPFNLVQDG
+664 MQDAQNPFNLVQDG

-713 DQTDFLGRRPESAG
+713 DQVDFLGRRPESAG

-735 ASYRFVQGNLKGFG
+735 ASYRFTQGNLEGFG

-758 ENMIFNRQTAGIFT
+758 ENMIFNRQTAGVFT

-786 VDKFGINLK
+786 VDEFGINLK